1 MQEGGQMRKA
11 KQATYPDLT
20 THHPAR
26 VRDLPADSRPRERMA
41 HHGAEVLSNDE
52 LLAILLGSGTRGFN
66 VLEVARALRGKY
78 GSLTALAEDSADA
91 FKSIRGIGPAKSK
104 LLKAA
109 LELARRMSREAR
121 KDEDLVR
128 TPEDVMSVLGAEA
141 RGRGQEVLWML
152 PLDVKYRLKRPP
164 VAITLGLADASLA
177 HPREVFREAIACG
190 SSALVLAHNHPS
202 GDPTPSAEDIRLTR
216 ELVAAGKV
224 VGIPVLDHVILGR
237 PDNSGRSHVS
247 LREAGLVEFKT

>member
-1 MQEGGQMRKA
+1 MNKDKPG
-11 KQATYPDLT
+11 YPSLLAAS
-20 THHPAR
+20 PSR
-26 VRDLPADSRPRERMA
+26 VCDLPLDVRPREKMEQQGVSA
-41 HHGAEVLSNDE
+41 LTNEE

-66 VLEVARALRGKY
+66 VLEVARALIKKY
-78 GSLTALAEDSADA
+78 GTLTALAEDSAPA
-91 FKSIRGIGPAKSK
+91 FKSIRGIGPTKSK

-109 LELARRMSREAR
+109 LELARRMSRE
-121 KDEDLVR
+121 KLEDLPLVR
-128 TPEDVMSVLGAEA
+128 TPEDVGRVLGEEA
-141 RGRGQEVLWML
+141 RGRGQEVLWLL
-152 PLDVKYRLKRPP
+152 PLDVKYRLKRRP

-190 SSALVLAHNHPS
+190 SSAVVLAHNHPS

-237 PDNSGRSHVS
+237 PDNAGRSHVS

>member
-1 MQEGGQMRKA
+1 MKKDKA
-11 KQATYPDLT
+11 VYPNLPVVN
-20 THHPAR
+20 PAR
-26 VRDLPADSRPRERMA
+26 VRDLPPDTRPREKMEQQ
-41 HHGAEVLSNDE
+41 GAAALTSEE
-52 LLAILLGSGTRGFN
+52 LLAILLGSGTKGFN
-66 VLEVARALRGKY
+66 VLEVARALLKKY
-78 GSLTALAEDSADA
+78 GSLTALAEDSPNA
-91 FKSIRGIGPAKSK
+91 FKVVRGIGPAKSK

-109 LELARRMSREAR
+109 LELARRMSREKLDAQH
-121 KDEDLVR
+121 LVR
-128 TPEDVMSVLGAEA
+128 TPEDVVSVLGEEA

-177 HPREVFREAIACG
+177 HPREVFREAIASG

-237 PDNSGRSHVS
+237 PDSAGRSHVS

>member
-1 MQEGGQMRKA
+1 MRKKRDA
-11 KQATYPDLT
+11 AYPDL
-20 THHPAR
+20 PQVSPLR
-26 VRDLPADSRPRERMA
+26 VRDLPTEARPREKMELV
-41 HHGAEVLSNDE
+41 GADKLTTEE
-52 LLAILLGSGTRGFN
+52 LLAILLGSGTQGFN
-66 VLEVARALRGKY
+66 VLEVARALHGKY
-78 GSLTALAEDSADA
+78 GSLTALAEDSATA
-91 FKSIRGIGPAKSK
+91 FKSVRGIGPAKSK

-109 LELARRMSREAR
+109 LALARRMSRETR
-121 KDEDLVR
+121 DEQCVIR
-128 TPEDVMSVLGAEA
+128 TPEDVERVLGTEA
-141 RGRGQEVLWML
+141 RGRAQEVLWML

-164 VAITLGLADASLA
+164 VAVTLGLADASLA
-177 HPREVFREAIACG
+177 HPREVFREAVACG

-237 PDNSGRSHVS
+237 AETAGGRSYVS

>member
-1 MQEGGQMRKA
+1 MKKDKA
-11 KQATYPDLT
+11 DYPSLPT
-20 THHPAR
+20 AIPSR
-26 VRDLPADSRPRERMA
+26 VRDLPPDTRPREKMENQ
-41 HHGAEVLSNDE
+41 GAAALTNEE

-66 VLEVARALRGKY
+66 VLEVARALIKKY
-78 GSLTALAEDSADA
+78 GTFTALAEDSAPA

-121 KDEDLVR
+121 KDGDLVR
-128 TPEDVMSVLGAEA
+128 IPEDVVRILGEEA
-141 RGRGQEVLWML
+141 RGRAQEVLWML
-152 PLDVKYRLKRPP
+152 ALDVKYRLKRPP

-190 SSALVLAHNHPS
+190 SSAIVLAHNHPS

-224 VGIPVLDHVILGR
+224 IGIPVLDHVILGR
-237 PDNSGRSHVS
+237 PDSAGRGYVS

>member
-1 MQEGGQMRKA
+1 MGKTSKA
-11 KQATYPDLT
+11 MYPSL
-20 THHPAR
+20 PAISPSR
-26 VRDLPADSRPRERMA
+26 VRDLPPDTRPREKMEQQ
-41 HHGAEVLSNDE
+41 GAGALTNEE
-52 LLAILLGSGTRGFN
+52 LLAILLGSGTRGFS
-66 VLEVARALRGKY
+66 VLEVARALRGTY

-109 LELARRMSREAR
+109 LELARRMSRERLDAQQ
-121 KDEDLVR
+121 LVR
-128 TPEDVMSVLGAEA
+128 TPEDVVAVLGEEA

-164 VAITLGLADASLA
+164 VAITLGLADASLV

-190 SSALVLAHNHPS
+190 SSCLVLAHNHPS
-202 GDPTPSAEDIRLTR
+202 GDPTPSADDIRQTR

-237 PDNSGRSHVS
+237 PNSAGRSHVS
-247 LREAGLVEFKT
+247 LREAGAVEFKT

>member
-1 MQEGGQMRKA
+1 MRNKDGA
-11 KQATYPDLT
+11 AYPGLPQT
-20 THHPAR
+20 NPLR
-26 VRDLPADSRPRERMA
+26 VRDLPAEARPREKLEQQ
-41 HHGAEVLSNDE
+41 GAESLTTEE
-52 LLAILLGSGTRGFN
+52 LLALLLGSGTKGFN
-66 VLEVARALRGKY
+66 VLEVARALLKKY
-78 GSLTALAEDSADA
+78 GSLTALAEDSAAA
-91 FKSIRGIGPAKSK
+91 FRSVRGIGPAKSK

-109 LELARRMSREAR
+109 LELARRMSRETR
-121 KDEDLVR
+121 DEQRVIR
-128 TPEDVMSVLGAEA
+128 TPEDVERALGAEA
-141 RGRGQEVLWML
+141 RGRAQEVLWML

-164 VAITLGLADASLA
+164 VAVTLGLADASLA

-190 SSALVLAHNHPS
+190 ASAVVLAHNHPS

-237 PDNSGRSHVS
+237 AETAGGRSYVS